1 MSHPLC
7 YNRLMIIE
15 TDMKDK
21 LFQLTLVTQVDPSRP
36 ACKQTETIQAFDLR
50 AAFKIAARMFPDE
63 SRLGEIRVKEI
74 KG

>member
-1 MSHPLC
+1 MSNPLC

-21 LFQLTLVTQVDPSRP
+21 LFELTLVTQVDPSRA
-36 ACKQTETIQAFDLR
+36 ACNQTETIQAYDLR
-50 AAFKIAARMFPDE
+50 AAFKIAAKLFPDE

-74 KG
+74 DV

>member
-1 MSHPLC
+1 M
-7 YNRLMIIE
+7 MIE

-36 ACKQTETIQAFDLR
+36 ACKQTETIRAFDLR

>member
-1 MSHPLC
+1 MSHLVC

-36 ACKQTETIQAFDLR
+36 ACEQTETIQAFDM
-50 AAFKIAARMFPDE
+50 AAAHRVAAKMFPDVA
-63 SRLGEIRVKEI
+63 RLGSIRVKEI